1 MLEVTVDCNMQ
12 HKKLKC
18 FYNYFIYVKSK
29 IIIMSQR
36 IRNKINNAIKAA
48 DELMETEIQAAEE
61 IQREKIRKEIIR
73 CKVMQLTKMENYE
86 EQIKE
91 NMLIGQKLT
100 NELLIKNK

>member
-1 MLEVTVDCNMQ
+1 
-12 HKKLKC
+12 
-18 FYNYFIYVKSK
+18 
-29 IIIMSQR
+29 MSQR